1 MGISIKFYRYWIS
14 ESHFSI
20 DPNFFEKMGST
31 MKIEPNLLQ
40 TIRKVGNKY
49 EVILTVEIEKKNDSP
64 FEIKVSIN
72 GIFECENSSCETN
85 QIKTIKGLSAQTLF
99 PFLRQAVATITGMAN
114 IPAYIL
120 PLINVNT
127 FIEKDSGDK

>member
-1 MGISIKFYRYWIS
+1 MGVSIKFYRYWIS

-20 DPNFFEKMGST
+20 NPNFFEKMGST
-31 MKIEPNLLQ
+31 MKIEPKLFQ
-40 TIRKVGNKY
+40 TIRKIGNKY
-49 EVILTVEIEKKNDSP
+49 EVVLTVKIEKKNDSP
-64 FEIKVSIN
+64 FEIALSIN
-72 GIFECENSSCETN
+72 GIFECEKPSCETD

-120 PLINVNT
+120 PLINVNA
-127 FIEKDSGDK
+127 FIEEDSGDK